1 METEI
6 PPLVENADDAD
17 LPFIE
22 AIKDEVRSNSDSK
35 MTFSDLVASLSR
47 VRVFSDCPKPSLYIG
62 DVTVGPDL
70 APLSQREG
78 PDFSKIDSRTR

>member
-6 PPLVENADDAD
+6 PALVENADDAD

-22 AIKDEVRSNSDSK
+22 AIKDEVRSDSDSK
-35 MTFSDLVASLSR
+35 MTLSDLVASLSR
-47 VRVFSDCPKPSLYIG
+47 FRVLSDCPKAGLDIG
-62 DVTVGPDL
+62 DVAVGLDL
-70 APLSQREG
+70 TPLGQSEG